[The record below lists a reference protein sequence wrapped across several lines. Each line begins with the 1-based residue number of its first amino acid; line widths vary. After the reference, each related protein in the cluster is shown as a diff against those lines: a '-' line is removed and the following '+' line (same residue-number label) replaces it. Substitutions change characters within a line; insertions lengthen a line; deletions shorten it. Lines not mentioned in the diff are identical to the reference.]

1 MYRIMVLTGLM
12 LGLSAGSALAMAKEG
27 CGGECVSCHS
37 LSEKEAGTLLKGLG
51 TVKSVKPSPV
61 RGLYELRLEKD
72 GTQAIAYV
80 DYGKK
85 NIIAGQI
92 FDIASRQLV
101 TTKITASPI
110 KAEKIDVG
118 KIPLDNSLVMGNA
131 NGTKKLFVFT
141 DPDCPYCANM
151 HAELKKLV
159 EMDKDIAVYVKLFP
173 LEMHPKAYDKSR
185 LILSENSLNLLD
197 TAFSGGKLPEPDA
210 KHSGKGIDETK
221 AFARSVGISSTPT
234 LVLPDGRILP
244 GFRDA
249 LAVMRS
255 VNGETL

>member
-1 MYRIMVLTGLM
+1 MYRVMVLAGLM

-101 TTKITASPI
+101 TPKI
-110 KAEKIDVG
+110 AEPQKRIENIDVG
-118 KIPLDNSLVMGNA
+118 KIPLENSLIMGNPQ
-131 NGTKKLFVFT
+131 GSKRLFVFT
-141 DPDCPYCANM
+141 DPDCPYCAKM

-159 EMDKDIAVYVKLFP
+159 EMDRDIAVYIKLFP

-197 TAFSGGKLPEPDA
+197 TAFSGGKLPEPQA

-221 AFARSVGISSTPT
+221 AFARSIGISSTPT

-255 VNGETL
+255 VNGEAQ

>member
-1 MYRIMVLTGLM
+1 MYRVVVLTGLL
-12 LGLSAGSALAMAKEG
+12 LGLSIGNAQAMAKEG
-27 CGGECVSCHS
+27 CGGECASCHS
-37 LSEKEAGTLLKGLG
+37 LSEKEAGTLLNGLG

-72 GTQAIAYV
+72 GSQAIAYM

-110 KAEKIDVG
+110 NVEKIDVS
-118 KIPLDNSLVMGNA
+118 KIPLENSLVMGNA

-141 DPDCPYCANM
+141 DPDCPYCAKM
-151 HAELKKLV
+151 HEELKKLV
-159 EMDKDIAVYVKLFP
+159 EMDRDIAVYVKLFP

-185 LILSENSLNLLD
+185 LILSENSLKLLD

-210 KHSGKGIDETK
+210 KHSGKGVDETK
-221 AFARSVGISSTPT
+221 AFARSIGVGSTPT

-249 LAVMRS
+249 MAINNLLS
-255 VNGETL
+255 KETK

>member
-1 MYRIMVLTGLM
+1 MYRVVVLTGLL
-12 LGLSAGSALAMAKEG
+12 LGLSIGNAQAMAKEG
-27 CGGECVSCHS
+27 CGGECASCHS
-37 LSEKEAGTLLKGLG
+37 LSEKEADTLLKGLG

-61 RGLYELRLEKD
+61 RGLYELQLERD
-72 GTQAIAYV
+72 GNRAVAYV

-101 TTKITASPI
+101 TPKI
-110 KAEKIDVG
+110 AEPQKKIENIDVG
-118 KIPLDNSLVMGNA
+118 KIPLENSLIMGNPQ
-131 NGTKKLFVFT
+131 GSKRLFVFT
-141 DPDCPYCANM
+141 DPDCPYCAKM
-151 HAELKKLV
+151 HEELKKLV
-159 EMDKDIAVYVKLFP
+159 AMDRDIAVYIKLFP

-185 LILSENSLNLLD
+185 LILSENSLSILD

-244 GFRDA
+244 GFRDVTEIER
-249 LAVMRS
+249 LAA
-255 VNGETL
+255 GKQK